1 MVSIHRLRRPI
12 DLPQRNM
19 IVPCCSCSLRD
30 AREECCQELIVVL
43 ALTALIELVKA
54 AEAVAG
60 VDASR
65 VLLSIKRAAIGT
77 TLLALM

>member
-1 MVSIHRLRRPI
+1 MVSIHRLRGPV

-19 IVPCCSCSLRD
+19 IVPCCGRGLRD
-30 AREECCQELIVVL
+30 AWEERCQELIIVL
-43 ALTALIELVKA
+43 ALTALIELVKT

-65 VLLSIKRAAIGT
+65 VLLSI
-77 TLLALM
+77 